1 MADHRLTQHPE
12 IQMFKTLALAIAL
25 FAATP
30 VLAQTVDEVNAR
42 IDAILGPHEIYQTA
56 IESIQKAVAE
66 RDIAAI
72 AGYIPF
78 GETIFVN
85 GGEEIIA
92 DEADLAARFDE
103 LFNARV
109 IDSVVNQKYGE
120 LLVKDDGIMFGR
132 GELWINGICVD
143 DTCEDVFVNI
153 TAINY
158 ENF

>member
-1 MADHRLTQHPE
+1 
-12 IQMFKTLALAIAL
+12 MFKALALAAAL

-30 VLAQTVDEVNAR
+30 VFAQSVDEVNQR
-42 IDAILGPHEIYQTA
+42 IDTILGPHEVYQTA
-56 IESIQKAVAE
+56 TETIQKALVE
-66 RDIAAI
+66 QDVQAI

-78 GETIFVN
+78 GENIFVN

-109 IDSVVNQKYGE
+109 IDSVVNQAYE
-120 LLVKDDGIMFGR
+120 DLLVKDDGIMFGR
-132 GELWINGICVD
+132 GELWISGVCVD

>member
-1 MADHRLTQHPE
+1 MLKA
-12 IQMFKTLALAIAL
+12 FALAAALLIAPP
-25 FAATP
+25 A
-30 VLAQTVDEVNAR
+30 LAQTVDEVNAR

-56 IESIQKAVAE
+56 IETIQKALAEHDVAG
-66 RDIAAI
+66 I

-78 GETIFVN
+78 GENIFVN

-109 IDSVVNQKYGE
+109 VDSVVNQKYEE
-120 LLVKDDGIMFGR
+120 LFVKDDGIMFGR
-132 GELWINGICVD
+132 GELWISGICVD
-143 DTCEDVFVNI
+143 DTCADVFVNI
-153 TAINY
+153 TAING

>member
-1 MADHRLTQHPE
+1 MLKA
-12 IQMFKTLALAIAL
+12 LALAAAL
-25 FAATP
+25 VFVTPAFA
-30 VLAQTVDEVNAR
+30 QSVDEVNQR
-42 IDAILGPHEIYQTA
+42 IDDLLGPHEIYETA
-56 IESIQKAVAE
+56 IQTIQKAVAE
-66 RDIAAI
+66 RDVAAI

-78 GETIFVN
+78 GESIFVN

-109 IDSVVNQKYGE
+109 TQTVVEQVYAE

-132 GELWINGICVD
+132 GELWISGVCVD
-143 DTCEDVFVNI
+143 DSCEDVFVNI

-158 ENF
+158 ENY

>member
-1 MADHRLTQHPE
+1 
-12 IQMFKTLALAIAL
+12 MFKALVLAVAL
-25 FAATP
+25 FAASP
-30 VLAQTVDEVNAR
+30 SLAQTVDEVNAR
-42 IDAILGPHEIYQTA
+42 IDAILGPHEIYETA
-56 IESIQKAVAE
+56 IKTIQRAVAE
-66 RDIAAI
+66 RDVAAI

-78 GETIFVN
+78 GENIFVN

-109 IDSVVNQKYGE
+109 TSTVTEQRYED
-120 LLVKDDGIMFGR
+120 LLVKDDGIAFDR
-132 GELWINGICVD
+132 GELWISGVCVD

>member
-1 MADHRLTQHPE
+1 ML
-12 IQMFKTLALAIAL
+12 KALVAVAAL
-25 FAATP
+25 FLATP
-30 VLAQTVDEVNAR
+30 AFAQTVDEVNAR

-56 IESIQKAVAE
+56 IETIQKAVAE
-66 RDIAAI
+66 HDVAAI

-78 GETIFVN
+78 GENIFVN

-92 DEADLAARFDE
+92 DEADLEARFDE

-109 IDSVVNQKYGE
+109 VDSVVNQRYE
-120 LLVKDDGIMFGR
+120 DLLVKDDGIMFGR
-132 GELWINGICVD
+132 GELWINGVCVD